1 MRYSQRSR
9 LLPFRRGEAVM
20 ELKGG
25 NRMPRRGIPN
35 EFLNGADAMECEAA
49 ASFPEPPPRLPLP
62 LHLSTA
68 TPLASARFLLLG
80 ISSFSGR
87 CLEKV
92 WCDWSP
98 SRGFWYDLSYSSCL
112 TNDVPFFFF
121 FLFNNDYCSRRVIH
135 SSDLQLHAV
144 TDYLRILGLSVWRM
158 TNLYYLLN
166 CLVPLV

>member
-1 MRYSQRSR
+1 
-9 LLPFRRGEAVM
+9 
-20 ELKGG
+20 
-25 NRMPRRGIPN
+25 MPRRGIPN
-35 EFLNGADAMECEAA
+35 EFLNGADAMECETA

-121 FLFNNDYCSRRVIH
+121 LCLIMIIVADVWSTRQTYNYMRLLIIFVYLVFLSGEWLTCTTCLIVLFHLFNKWLAYITR
-135 SSDLQLHAV
+135 
-144 TDYLRILGLSVWRM
+144 
-158 TNLYYLLN
+158 
-166 CLVPLV
+166 